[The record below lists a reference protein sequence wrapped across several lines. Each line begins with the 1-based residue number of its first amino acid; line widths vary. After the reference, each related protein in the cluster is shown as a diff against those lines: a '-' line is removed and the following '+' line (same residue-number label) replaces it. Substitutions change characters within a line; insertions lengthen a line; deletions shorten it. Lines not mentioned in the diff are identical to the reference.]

1 VESSLE
7 AQMKTVIKALTDT
20 GDKAAIAPLRS
31 YVENADSP
39 PDVRRAAEIAMNSLL

>member
-20 GDKAAIAPLRS
+20 APGRKDRLEKELRAFEAALAGAL
-31 YVENADSP
+31 EG
-39 PDVRRAAEIAMNSLL
+39 RAA